1 MSARV
6 WLIATCVLSSLTML
20 GAAPQ
25 SGTRDLAPLSP
36 TGSGAIGGVVTS
48 DASDRPPVRR
58 ALVTLS
64 GGGASG
70 RTVTDDAGRFVFD
83 RLPAGRYTV
92 TVAKAAFVTTYYGSP
107 RVGRGPGTPIPL
119 ADGQR
124 VTTLAVTLARGAAI
138 EGALRDGTGTA
149 LSSGQ
154 VRAQQVVV
162 VNGERTFVDVP
173 GILPWATT
181 DDRGVYRIY
190 GLPPGE
196 YVVSATGGGAGVAHV
211 ITQEELDDANRLA
224 RSPGA
229 AESRPVRTAPPQQE
243 FARITTF
250 HPGATVPAQAQA
262 IVLRAGEERTG
273 VDIVS
278 QLARVSRISGVVLG
292 EHGRPERAGLIGIV
306 NLTTGSLYF
315 SPGGV
320 RADAEGRFATMPM
333 PAGRYQF
340 FGRVRASE
348 TPGGSAR
355 DAWLSTD
362 VELGEQDMSGVVLQF
377 QPGAAVAG
385 RVTLDGANVRSFV
398 RDRVRVA
405 LTPVDSIATE
415 AMQPAPV
422 SIDAAG
428 TFALPSV
435 APGRYRLALTGLDA
449 WAAESALH
457 GGRNWLD
464 EPIDIS
470 AGETVGDVAVTLT
483 DRVTE
488 IAGTLFDQLGRP
500 APEYA
505 VVVYP
510 VDPTLRTSAPRRSSG
525 LVRLGTD
532 GSYSIIGLPSGDYLL
547 AAVTDLDPTQLADP
561 AFLDA
566 MSAAAIRITLSDG
579 ERKRQDIRLGTR

>member
-1 MSARV
+1 MSART
-6 WLIATCVLSSLTML
+6 WLIAACVSSSIAML
-20 GAAPQ
+20 AATPQ
-25 SGTRDLAPLSP
+25 SSSRDLSPLSP
-36 TGSGAIGGVVTS
+36 TGRGAIGGIVTS
-48 DASDRPPVRR
+48 DAFNRPPVRR

-64 GGGASG
+64 GDGASG

-83 RLPAGRYTV
+83 QLPAGRYTI

-124 VTTLAVTLARGAAI
+124 VTTLAVTLTRGAVI
-138 EGALRDGTGTA
+138 EGTLRDDTGTA

-154 VRAQQVVV
+154 VRAQQVVF

-173 GILPWATT
+173 GILPRATT

-190 GLPPGE
+190 GLPPGD

-211 ITQEELDDANRLA
+211 VTQEELDDANRLT
-224 RSPGA
+224 RSPGTA
-229 AESRPVRTAPPQQE
+229 ASRSTGAARPQPE
-243 FARITTF
+243 FARVPTF
-250 HPGATVPAQAQA
+250 HPAVAAPSQAQT
-262 IVLRAGEERTG
+262 ITLRAGEERTG

-292 EHGRPERAGLIGIV
+292 ENGKPERAALIGIV
-306 NLTTGSLYF
+306 NLTTGSLYL

-320 RADAEGRFATMPM
+320 RADAEGRFATTPM

-340 FGRVRASE
+340 FGRIRASDAS
-348 TPGGSAR
+348 GGSAR
-355 DAWLSTD
+355 DSWLSTD
-362 VELGEQDMSGVVLQF
+362 VELGEQDMPGVVLQF
-377 QPGAAVAG
+377 QSGAVVAG
-385 RVTLDGANVRSFV
+385 RVTLDGANARSFV

-405 LTPVDSIATE
+405 LTPVESIAND
-415 AMQPAPV
+415 AMPPAPV
-422 SIDAAG
+422 SIDADG
-428 TFALPSV
+428 TFALASV
-435 APGRYRLALTGLDA
+435 APGRYRLALTGLGA
-449 WAAESALH
+449 WAAESASH

-464 EPIDIS
+464 EPIEIK
-470 AGETVGDVAVTLT
+470 AGETAGDVVVTLT

-488 IAGTLFDQLGRP
+488 ITGTLFDQLGRP

-510 VDPTLRTSAPRRSSG
+510 VDPALRTSNPRRSSG
-525 LVRLGTD
+525 LVRLGAD
-532 GSYSIIGLPSGDYLL
+532 GSYSITGLPPGDYFL
-547 AAVTDLDPTQLADP
+547 AAVTDLDPTQLTDP

-579 ERKRQDIRLGTR
+579 ELKRQDIRLGTR